1 LQIISRSTIGF
12 FNIGKAKAVFLL
24 PTNTIKNTKV
34 MNELKIFKNEE
45 FREVRTMLV
54 NGEPY
59 FVGKDVAS
67 VLGYSNTR
75 NAILQHVD
83 SEDVLKQGVPD
94 SQGFT
99 QQTTL
104 INESG
109 LYSLIFGSK
118 LESAKSFKRWV
129 TSEVLPAIRKT
140 GSYNLPSYQIE
151 NPIQRA
157 EAWIQEEKERQ
168 ALKEQAKQLTEEN
181 KNLEAQIEEDLPKVI
196 FAMAVTESKRSCLVA
211 ELAKIIC
218 QNGMEVGQN
227 RLFKWLRKRGYLG
240 TKGEYYNQPMQRWVE
255 AGMFEIKKRTI
266 TKPNGDLITVSTP
279 LVTGKG
285 QVYLVNKFLKEYV
298 SK

>member
-1 LQIISRSTIGF
+1 MS
-12 FNIGKAKAVFLL
+12 
-24 PTNTIKNTKV
+24 
-34 MNELKIFKNEE
+34 ELKIFKNEE
-45 FREVRTMLV
+45 FGEVRTMLV

-83 SEDVLKQGVPD
+83 SEDDLKQGVPD

-140 GSYNLPSYQIE
+140 GKLQFTVLSNRES
-151 NPIQRA
+151 N
-157 EAWIQEEKERQ
+157 Q
-168 ALKEQAKQLTEEN
+168 ACRNMDSRRKRKTG
-181 KNLEAQIEEDLPKVI
+181 
-196 FAMAVTESKRSCLVA
+196 SKRTDKATHRRKQKLG
-211 ELAKIIC
+211 EP
-218 QNGMEVGQN
+218 N
-227 RLFKWLRKRGYLG
+227 RRRF
-240 TKGEYYNQPMQRWVE
+240 
-255 AGMFEIKKRTI
+255 A
-266 TKPNGDLITVSTP
+266 
-279 LVTGKG
+279 
-285 QVYLVNKFLKEYV
+285 
-298 SK
+298 

>member
-1 LQIISRSTIGF
+1 MNELVYRKENQVLTNSRLVAMKFGKRHSNVIRDIEELLVKLPENERKLNFEQIINF
-12 FNIGKAKAVFLL
+12 
-24 PTNTIKNTKV
+24 KNYSI

-45 FREVRTMLV
+45 FGEVRTMLI

-83 SEDVLKQGVPD
+83 SEDALKQGVPD

-168 ALKEQAKQLTEEN
+168 SLKEQTRQLAEEN
-181 KNLEAQIEEDLPKVI
+181 KNLENQIEEDLPKVI

-218 QNGMEVGQN
+218 QNGMEIG
-227 RLFKWLRKRGYLG
+227 
-240 TKGEYYNQPMQRWVE
+240 
-255 AGMFEIKKRTI
+255 
-266 TKPNGDLITVSTP
+266 
-279 LVTGKG
+279 
-285 QVYLVNKFLKEYV
+285 
-298 SK
+298 

>member
-1 LQIISRSTIGF
+1 
-12 FNIGKAKAVFLL
+12 
-24 PTNTIKNTKV
+24 

-45 FREVRTMLV
+45 FGEVRTMLV

-83 SEDVLKQGVPD
+83 SEDALKQGVPD

-168 ALKEQAKQLTEEN
+168 ALKEQAKQLAEEN
-181 KNLEAQIEEDLPKVI
+181 KNLENQIEDAPKVI

-285 QVYLVNKFLKEYV
+285 QVYLVNKFLKEYI

>member
-1 LQIISRSTIGF
+1 
-12 FNIGKAKAVFLL
+12 
-24 PTNTIKNTKV
+24 
-34 MNELKIFKNEE
+34 
-45 FREVRTMLV
+45 MLI

-67 VLGYSNTR
+67 VLDYSNTR

-83 SEDVLKQGVPD
+83 SEDALKQGVPD

-118 LESAKSFKRWV
+118 LESAKIFKRWV

-168 ALKEQAKQLTEEN
+168 VLKEQAKQLVEES

-240 TKGEYYNQPMQRWVE
+240 TKGEYYNQPTQRWVE

-266 TKPNGDLITVSTP
+266 TKSNGDLITVSTP

>member
-1 LQIISRSTIGF
+1 
-12 FNIGKAKAVFLL
+12 
-24 PTNTIKNTKV
+24 
-34 MNELKIFKNEE
+34 MNK
-45 FREVRTMLV
+45 
-54 NGEPY
+54 
-59 FVGKDVAS
+59 
-67 VLGYSNTR
+67 

-83 SEDVLKQGVPD
+83 SEDALKQGVPD

-168 ALKEQAKQLTEEN
+168 ALKEQTRQLTEEN
-181 KNLEAQIEEDLPKVI
+181 KNLENQIEEDLPKVI
-196 FAMAVTESKRSCLVA
+196 FAMAVIEFKRSCLVA

-285 QVYLVNKFLKEYV
+285 QVYLVNKFLKEYI

>member
-1 LQIISRSTIGF
+1 MFSR
-12 FNIGKAKAVFLL
+12 NYLK
-24 PTNTIKNTKV
+24 
-34 MNELKIFKNEE
+34 MNK
-45 FREVRTMLV
+45 
-54 NGEPY
+54 
-59 FVGKDVAS
+59 
-67 VLGYSNTR
+67 

-83 SEDVLKQGVPD
+83 SEDALKQGVPD

-118 LESAKSFKRWV
+118 LESAKIFKRWV

-168 ALKEQAKQLTEEN
+168 VLKEQAKQLVEES

-266 TKPNGDLITVSTP
+266 TKSNGDLITVSTP

>member
-1 LQIISRSTIGF
+1 MFSR
-12 FNIGKAKAVFLL
+12 NYLK
-24 PTNTIKNTKV
+24 
-34 MNELKIFKNEE
+34 MNK
-45 FREVRTMLV
+45 
-54 NGEPY
+54 
-59 FVGKDVAS
+59 
-67 VLGYSNTR
+67 

-83 SEDVLKQGVPD
+83 SEDALKQGVPD

-118 LESAKSFKRWV
+118 LESAKIFKRWV

-168 ALKEQAKQLTEEN
+168 VLKEQAKQLVEES

-196 FAMAVTESKRSCLVA
+196 FAMAVTESKRSCLVT

-266 TKPNGDLITVSTP
+266 TKSNGDLITVSTP

>member
-1 LQIISRSTIGF
+1 MFSR
-12 FNIGKAKAVFLL
+12 NYLK
-24 PTNTIKNTKV
+24 
-34 MNELKIFKNEE
+34 MNK
-45 FREVRTMLV
+45 
-54 NGEPY
+54 
-59 FVGKDVAS
+59 
-67 VLGYSNTR
+67 

-83 SEDVLKQGVPD
+83 SEDALKQGVPD

-118 LESAKSFKRWV
+118 LESAKIFKRWV

-168 ALKEQAKQLTEEN
+168 VLKEQAKQLVEES

-285 QVYLVNKFLKEYV
+285 QVYLVNKFLKEYI